1 MKKTLLVITI
11 TMLWIGSCKNEEPK
25 KSCSAAP
32 TVSAG
37 DDVALA
43 GETSVTLNGTSSEN
57 DGTWSIVEG
66 TGGEIVP
73 GPPVVFK
80 GDIGSTYKLK
90 WTAMNDCGTST
101 DEMTVTFNKSC
112 GDNQTVNQ
120 MVDNI
125 HWIQQSCFRIES
137 RSFTIYTDPNSITKK
152 DTADVIVITH
162 AHDDHWSPSNIE
174 KLVGPN
180 TILIAPEDVVYTG
193 TVGKRV
199 VLAPGND
206 FEAFGCVSIKAVPA
220 YNINKSSI
228 HPKAKNWV
236 GYVITVDGVTIYHTG
251 DTERIPEM
259 KTITTDIIMLPLGQT
274 YTFDTVQDAV
284 EAAKDAKAK
293 VAIPM
298 HFGLFE
304 GTSEDAQSFK
314 NLLEGVIPVVIKVKG
329 E

>member
-1 MKKTLLVITI
+1 MKKTLLLIAI

-32 TVSAG
+32 IVSAG
-37 DDVALA
+37 DDVSLA
-43 GETSVTLNGTSSEN
+43 GETSVTLNGTSSDSE
-57 DGTWSIVEG
+57 GTWSIVEG

-80 GDIGSTYKLK
+80 GNIGSTYKLK
-90 WTAMNDCGTST
+90 WTATNDCGMSS
-101 DEMTVTFNKSC
+101 DEVTVTFNKRC
-112 GDNQTVNQ
+112 GENQTVNE

-137 RSFTIYTDPNSITKK
+137 KAFTIYTDPNSITTK

-162 AHDDHWSPSNIE
+162 AHDDHYSTANID

-180 TILIAPEDVVYTG
+180 TILIAPQDVVYTG

-199 VLAPGND
+199 VLPPGGEFD
-206 FEAFGCVSIKAVPA
+206 AFGCVTIKAVAA
-220 YNINKSSI
+220 YNISKTN
-228 HPKAKNWV
+228 HPKEKNWV

-259 KTITTDIIMLPLGQT
+259 KAITTDIIMLPLGQT
-274 YTFDTVQDAV
+274 YTFNTVQDAV
-284 EAAKDAKAK
+284 EAAKDVKAK

-304 GTSEDAQSFK
+304 GTNEDAQSFK